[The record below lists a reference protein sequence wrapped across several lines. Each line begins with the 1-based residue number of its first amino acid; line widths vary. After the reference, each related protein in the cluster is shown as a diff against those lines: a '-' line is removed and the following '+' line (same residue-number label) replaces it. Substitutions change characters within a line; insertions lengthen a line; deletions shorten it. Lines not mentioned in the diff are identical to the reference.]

1 MFRREICKRR
11 SFVVAD
17 VGLIGIEWYE
27 IIIRHTRLWPMY
39 RWFNREL
46 LCTSFFPL
54 LVLLKLFLF
63 VCVVI
68 EPLTFSNGKLDFP
81 SVFYSILCVC
91 AWVREIFKCWHWMNV
106 FAVVMRSMCLMWCG
120 SNEASE
126 WFTIWT
132 MSDERQETMV
142 LYLRI
147 WHFDSIPFFSSIE
160 FIGIQW
166 NQQNIQIYIHQLTHT
181 HKNTLTLVVLL
192 LDSNKFDKIFKFPWA
207 SAWHQI
213 RISYQTARS
222 FDSYSEKC
230 KCSKAQCLLIHTH
243 THSLPIGDW

>member
-1 MFRREICKRR
+1 
-11 SFVVAD
+11 
-17 VGLIGIEWYE
+17 
-27 IIIRHTRLWPMY
+27 
-39 RWFNREL
+39 
-46 LCTSFFPL
+46 
-54 LVLLKLFLF
+54 
-63 VCVVI
+63 
-68 EPLTFSNGKLDFP
+68 
-81 SVFYSILCVC
+81 
-91 AWVREIFKCWHWMNV
+91 
-106 FAVVMRSMCLMWCG
+106 MRSMCLMWCG

-243 THSLPIGDW
+243 TFFANRWLISVVDVMCRFFHFSIEMQLNWCANFRLTHSQTYHRNPEW